1 MRTAIQKCGI
11 KFLAISAGTGLISL
25 GSNMAAAAD
34 YSCEAQSTW
43 ISNPN
48 APSEVPLGK
57 NADFCEFYQFSWQWF
72 LQLMS
77 PSQNDATLR
86 QFQNTDKYPILE
98 ATGHN
103 SCDDVITS
111 KTLVT
116 SLNKIDLPE
125 RTGQAGTGEKGI
137 FDQQGNAVLYDVRFS
152 RNLCDAGKIQQKANF
167 TFPTTEIKTAW
178 KQMTPSDDQ
187 SSYLIM
193 EADID
198 GVPGTETLGMI
209 GFHVAIATEDH
220 PEMIWASFEHKDN
233 NPTCNDTSAASQ
245 SWSFASEACISDPSN
260 CTWNSVSKV
269 ESLTGGTPNQTCTV
283 HPYGT
288 EKDDPH
294 YDKNITA
301 ITDLNTQ
308 INNFLLELNV
318 DPNSSMAVLNNY
330 FNIGA
335 LWLSDPTKPSVT
347 STGAPSLENQRGS
360 LRMANTVM
368 ETSFQDGFSQTG
380 TNHEYTSNCFGC
392 HEFTV
397 DANYRNTGP
406 HNNFDVSHIFIND
419 ILKNMC
425 TTTTSYNAGPIWSD
439 KDAQAK
445 CAQTCGN
452 KGGWMGNWRTT
463 QPGTMSECDCCN
475 N

>member
-1 MRTAIQKCGI
+1 MMGITIKKHGI
-11 KFLAISAGTGLISL
+11 KSLVMIAATGLISF
-25 GSNMAAAAD
+25 GSNIASAAD

-43 ISNPN
+43 ITSPN

-57 NADFCEFYQFSWQWF
+57 QADFCEFYQFSWQWF

-77 PSQNDATLR
+77 PSQNDATIR

-98 ATGHN
+98 ADGNN
-103 SCDDVITS
+103 SCDGTITS

-116 SLNKIDLPE
+116 SLNKVDLPE

-137 FDQQGNAVLYDVRFS
+137 YDQKGNAALYDVRFS
-152 RNLCDAGKIQQKANF
+152 RNLCDPGKVQQKPNF
-167 TFPTTEIKTAW
+167 DFPTTEIKTAW
-178 KQMTPSDDQ
+178 KQLTTSDD
-187 SSYLIM
+187 SSRYLVM

-198 GVPGTETLGMI
+198 GIPGTETLGMI

-220 PEMIWASFEHKDN
+220 PEMIWASFEHEDN
-233 NPTCNDTSAASQ
+233 TPTCNDASAANKN
-245 SWSFASEACISDPSN
+245 WSFASNACIKDPST
-260 CTWNSVSKV
+260 CTWNNVSKID
-269 ESLTGGTPNQTCTV
+269 SITGGTPNQICTE

-288 EKDDPH
+288 QIGDPK

-308 INNFLLELNV
+308 INTFLTDLGTDQSN
-318 DPNSSMAVLNNY
+318 MAVLKHY

-335 LWLSDPTKPSVT
+335 LWLSDPTKSSVT
-347 STGAPSLENQRGS
+347 STGAPSLANQRGS

-380 TNHEYTSNCFGC
+380 ENHQYTSNCFGC

-397 DANYRNTGP
+397 DPNYRNTGP

-445 CAQTCGN
+445 CAQTCGD